1 MLFCNSGAEANE
13 TAFKIA
19 RRTGRPKIVAAE
31 NAFHGR
37 TMGALSLT
45 GQPAKRT
52 PFEPLVPGVEFVP
65 YGDVEAL
72 RAAVDDDTAAVF
84 LEPMQGE
91 AGVIVPADGYLRA
104 ARDITTER
112 GALLVL
118 DEVQTGVGRTG
129 LWFAHQRTDVV
140 PDVVTLA
147 KGLGGGLPIG
157 ACIGV
162 GAAGDLLGPGQH
174 GTTFGGNPVCC
185 AAALAVLDTI
195 ASEGLLDRATALGR
209 DVAARIEGLGHGQ
222 VDHVDAVGIL
232 IGIALRSPISTQV
245 TAAARDVRLPD
256 QQRRPG
262 RVRLAPPVVVT
273 DAQLDGFLTAL
284 PGLLDQGAALAGGGG
299 LVTIPRPRPTSAT
312 SCATTTSPPPSRPRS
327 SRSPRT
333 QDLPVRPP
341 PLAGPRAVAVVFDKA
356 RRAPGCRSRSASRP
370 SAARPV
376 MIDGN
381 AAQLGR
387 GETIADTARVLSR
400 YVDAIV
406 WRTST
411 EERIQEMAGAATVP
425 VVNAL
430 TDGFHPCQVLADLQT
445 IVERHGRTAGLTLTY
460 LGDGANNMAQS
471 LLLGGATAGMHVRIA
486 APTGFPPDPAVLED
500 AGARA
505 VETGGSV
512 TVTDDPGR
520 GRRRRRAG
528 HRHLDLHGPGVRR
541 PRPRGARAVPPRRGR
556 AGPRGRRRHRPA
568 LPARPPRGR
577 DHRGRHRRAR
587 VGGVGRGREPPAR
600 PEGGAGVAAG
610 AVAMTE
616 TRGVDQPCG
625 APGPDRRA
633 AHRARGA
640 QPGRAGGAAR
650 RPRASRSPRPR
661 SRATSTSWAR

>member
-19 RRTGRPKIVAAE
+19 RRTGRPKIIAAE

-209 DVAARIEGLGHGQ
+209 DVATRIEGLGHGQ

-232 IGIALRSPISTQV
+232 IGDRPAQPHLHPGHRRGP
-245 TAAARDVRLPD
+245 RVRLPD
-256 QQRRPG
+256 QQCCPGAGPARAAGRGHRRPARRLPRRPARGARPGSG
-262 RVRLAPPVVVT
+262 RR
-273 DAQLDGFLTAL
+273 
-284 PGLLDQGAALAGGGG
+284 GGGG
-299 LVTIPRPRPTSAT
+299 LVTTTDAPVPPAGEAGSTRRRSGEGASASAGIHSAT
-312 SCATTTSPPPSRPRS
+312 CCATTT
-327 SRSPRT
+327 
-333 QDLPVRPP
+333 
-341 PLAGPRAVAVVFDKA
+341 
-356 RRAPGCRSRSASRP
+356 
-370 SAARPV
+370 
-376 MIDGN
+376 
-381 AAQLGR
+381 
-387 GETIADTARVLSR
+387 
-400 YVDAIV
+400 
-406 WRTST
+406 
-411 EERIQEMAGAATVP
+411 
-425 VVNAL
+425 
-430 TDGFHPCQVLADLQT
+430 
-445 IVERHGRTAGLTLTY
+445 
-460 LGDGANNMAQS
+460 
-471 LLLGGATAGMHVRIA
+471 
-486 APTGFPPDPAVLED
+486 
-500 AGARA
+500 
-505 VETGGSV
+505 
-512 TVTDDPGR
+512 
-520 GRRRRRAG
+520 
-528 HRHLDLHGPGVRR
+528 
-541 PRPRGARAVPPRRGR
+541 
-556 AGPRGRRRHRPA
+556 
-568 LPARPPRGR
+568 
-577 DHRGRHRRAR
+577 
-587 VGGVGRGREPPAR
+587 
-600 PEGGAGVAAG
+600 
-610 AVAMTE
+610 
-616 TRGVDQPCG
+616 
-625 APGPDRRA
+625 
-633 AHRARGA
+633 
-640 QPGRAGGAAR
+640 
-650 RPRASRSPRPR
+650 
-661 SRATSTSWAR
+661 